1 MNSPT
6 KKIVIIV
13 SCAFS
18 LVFVLAI
25 LINFS
30 LSSDDSRSLFN
41 YGDNNNNE
49 ENITQEQRNEE
60 YENRE
65 ELPDGI
71 QETLETFITG
81 QLSAGKFTELDMR
94 LKELSNT
101 YKDNLD
107 QSNDEKIL
115 IDNYRADIA
124 FYLSLLNNETLNCWY
139 FNNPET
145 LAAAVAYSPISAK
158 YKAFINLDS
167 AVLPPATEDIL
178 LRRADYTSE
187 QYKEILDSINEQR
200 TDNAKFQ
207 SVAIYNMKILGY
219 SCQLIEVR
227 DMQSYAYQPYALVV
241 DDPLYTVTANIVNQM
256 VQVNPDMNID
266 VVFAAPISTD

>member
-1 MNSPT
+1 MSSAT
-6 KKIVIIV
+6 KKIILIC
-13 SCAFS
+13 SCAFF
-18 LVFVLAI
+18 LVLLLSI
-25 LINFS
+25 LISVS
-30 LSSDDSRSLFN
+30 LSSEYTESFNHDS
-41 YGDNNNNE
+41 NNNE

-60 YENRE
+60 YEIRE

-71 QETLETFITG
+71 QETLESLITG
-81 QLSAGKFTELDMR
+81 QLSAGKFTDLDMR
-94 LKELSNT
+94 LKELSDT
-101 YKDNLD
+101 YKDNID

-124 FYLSLLNNETLNCWY
+124 FYLSLVNNKALDYWY

-145 LAAAVAYSPISAK
+145 LAAAVAYSHISVK

-178 LRRADYTSE
+178 LRKADYTSA

-241 DDPLYTVTANIVNQM
+241 DDPLYTVTSNVVNQM
-256 VQVNPDMNID
+256 LQYNPDMNID
-266 VVFAAPISTD
+266 NVFAAPTSTE